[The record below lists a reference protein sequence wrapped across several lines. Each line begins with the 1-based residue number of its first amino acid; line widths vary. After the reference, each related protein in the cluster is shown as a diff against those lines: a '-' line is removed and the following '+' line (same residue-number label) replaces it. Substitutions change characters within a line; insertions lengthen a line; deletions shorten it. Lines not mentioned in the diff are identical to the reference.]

1 MTYFHSSKLLNFRTK
16 VKVPFLKFTKNLL
29 PYSFTLT
36 KVLLLTMALETFK
49 SQLKAKAKTLGVT
62 NLRNSRIDAW
72 AATLEKQNPDL
83 KTDDDHS
90 EKVDSFLEFID
101 IKEIAAY
108 DDHKASKAKTGG
120 KNDDKKDSDKK
131 DSDKKDSDKKDDVD
145 TSKDDPDMPAWAK
158 ALVEQNKTLVETVTK
173 LQSKETR
180 ATIQERLKKD
190 LKDIPSSFYD
200 EWSIPEKDDD
210 YDPFTEKVKT
220 KWEAFTKE
228 NPVQTS
234 TSGGTR
240 THQPTRGGGKSDDKA
255 TKEEIDSVVKNIM

>member
-1 MTYFHSSKLLNFRTK
+1 
-16 VKVPFLKFTKNLL
+16 
-29 PYSFTLT
+29 
-36 KVLLLTMALETFK
+36 MALETFK
-49 SQLKAKAKTLGVT
+49 AQLKAKAKTLGVT
-62 NLRNSRIDAW
+62 NLSNKRIDAY

-90 EKVDSFLEFID
+90 EKVDAFLEIVD

-108 DDHKASKAKTGG
+108 DDYKATKARKDG
-120 KNDDKKDSDKK
+120 KADDKKDPEKK
-131 DSDKKDSDKKDDVD
+131 DPEKKDVETKV
-145 TSKDDPDMPAWAK
+145 DDPDMPAWAK
-158 ALVEQNKTLVETVTK
+158 DLQKQNQTLLETITK

-210 YDPFTEKVKT
+210 YEPFTEKVKT
-220 KWEAFTKE
+220 KWEAFSKE
-228 NPVQTS
+228 HPVQTGS
-234 TSGGTR
+234 GTR
-240 THQPTRGGGKSDDKA
+240 THQPVRATGKTDDKA